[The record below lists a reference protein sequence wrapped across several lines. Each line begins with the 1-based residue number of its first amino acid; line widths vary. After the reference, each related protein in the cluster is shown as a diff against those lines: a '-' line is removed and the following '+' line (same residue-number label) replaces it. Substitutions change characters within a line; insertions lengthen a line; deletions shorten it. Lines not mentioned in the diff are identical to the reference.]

1 MRWSDPFDSL
11 SVGERFTSQ
20 ARIVRDTDV
29 LVFSALTG
37 DWHPQHCDPE
47 WAARSV
53 FGERI
58 AHGMLVLSLAVGLA
72 PLDPTRVMALRGLS
86 GVVFKRPVR
95 LGDAIHVEAE
105 LVALKPLDGVAGLVD
120 VRWTIR
126 NQDQQTVCR
135 STLQLLWSR
144 EQGEGAGGEPTEEVA
159 GALQRGAELGRC

>member
-11 SVGERFTSQ
+11 SLGEQFTSQ

-105 LVALKPLDGVAGLVD
+105 LVALKPLDGAAGLVD

-144 EQGEGAGGEPTEEVA
+144 EQAEEASGEFSEQVA
-159 GALQRGAELGRC
+159 GAPQRRAELGRC

>member
-1 MRWSDPFDSL
+1 M
-11 SVGERFTSQ
+11 
-20 ARIVRDTDV
+20 RDTDV

-144 EQGEGAGGEPTEEVA
+144 EQGEGAGGELSEEVA
-159 GALQRGAELGRC
+159 GALRRGAELGRC